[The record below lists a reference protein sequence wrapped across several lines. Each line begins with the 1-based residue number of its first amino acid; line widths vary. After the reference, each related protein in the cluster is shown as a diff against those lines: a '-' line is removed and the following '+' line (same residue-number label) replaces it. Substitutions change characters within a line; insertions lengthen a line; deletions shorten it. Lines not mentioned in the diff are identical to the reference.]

1 MLGPINKSAYVIFRT
16 NVDIFVPILCVIQD
30 FLQLDWAKLQQTA
43 TFNVL
48 CAMYDDTTM
57 HKNTLYNTQLI
68 NGILY
73 FENDSQL

>member
-1 MLGPINKSAYVIFRT
+1 MENS
-16 NVDIFVPILCVIQD
+16 
-30 FLQLDWAKLQQTA
+30 A

-73 FENDSQL
+73 FEDDSHL